1 MSTGMH
7 DAREMIRE
15 YVQDIEWD
23 DPFWLDDVQDQFPAL
38 SAREIERLYAD
49 ELRLK
54 LQSWSA
60 DELERLYQ
68 EQMDVSPNS
77 RNYSLVDVLEGLL
90 SSTEAE

>member
-23 DPFWLDDVQDQFPAL
+23 DPFWLDDVQDQFPTL
-38 SAREIERLYAD
+38 SSREIERIYAE
-49 ELRLK
+49 ELRAK

-60 DELERLYQ
+60 DELERQYQ
-68 EQMDVSPNS
+68 EQMDLSPNS
-77 RNYSLVDVLEGLL
+77 RNYVMVEVLEGLL

>member
-15 YVQDIEWD
+15 YVQDVEWD
-23 DPFWLDDVQDQFPAL
+23 DPFWLDDVQDQFPTL
-38 SAREIERLYAD
+38 SAREIERLYAE

-60 DELERLYQ
+60 DELERQYQ
-68 EQMDVSPNS
+68 EQMDLSPSS
-77 RNYSLVDVLEGLL
+77 RNYVMVEVLEGLL